1 MGADVEE
8 LRKPEV
14 GEAAPAIVATTATG
28 GKFDLADHLGKYVV
42 VYFYPRANTP
52 G

>member
-1 MGADVEE
+1 MSDALPMPAEGTPAPPIDEPDTQGGRFT
-8 LRKPEV
+8 L
-14 GEAAPAIVATTATG
+14 AA
-28 GKFDLADHLGKYVV
+28 HLGSWIV

>member
-1 MGADVEE
+1 MSEAVAPTGP
-8 LRKPEV
+8 RP
-14 GEAAPAIVATTATG
+14 GEPAPAIEATATG
-28 GKFDLADHLGKYVV
+28 NGVFRLADHLGMWVV

>member
-1 MGADVEE
+1 M
-8 LRKPEV
+8 PQV
-14 GEAAPAIVATTATG
+14 GEMAPDVDAPATAG
-28 GKFDLADHLGKYVV
+28 GHFRLSDHLGSWVV

>member
-1 MGADVEE
+1 MTES
-8 LRKPEV
+8 PIPTV
-14 GEAAPAIVATTATG
+14 GEAAPPIKAPITG
-28 GKFDLADHLGKYVV
+28 GGAFDLSAQHGKWVV

>member
-1 MGADVEE
+1 MSDGASGLEVGSIAPEIDADV
-8 LRKPEV
+8 
-14 GEAAPAIVATTATG
+14 TG
-28 GKFDLADHLGKYVV
+28 DGRFALSSRRGGWVV

>member
-1 MGADVEE
+1 VPDPTPA
-8 LRKPEV
+8 PQV
-14 GEAAPAIVATTATG
+14 GKAAPDISATATG
-28 GKFDLADHLGKYVV
+28 NGPFELASHRGSWVV

>member
-1 MGADVEE
+1 MTEDIVLQEGD
-8 LRKPEV
+8 
-14 GEAAPAIVATTATG
+14 AAPAIDAEVTG
-28 GKFDLADHLGKYVV
+28 GGRFALGDQRGSWVV

>member
-1 MGADVEE
+1 MSDPIV
-8 LRKPEV
+8 L
-14 GEAAPAIVATTATG
+14 EAGMDAPQIEAVATG
-28 GKFDLADHLGKYVV
+28 NGPFRLSDHRGKWVV

>member
-1 MGADVEE
+1 MPNEYTA
-8 LRKPEV
+8 LTV
-14 GEAAPAIVATTATG
+14 GETAPEIDAPTSQG
-28 GKFDLADHLGKYVV
+28 GHLRLSDHRGSWVV

>member
-1 MGADVEE
+1 M
-8 LRKPEV
+8 PEALPAPAV
-14 GEAAPAIVATTATG
+14 GDMAPAIDEPDTQG
-28 GKFDLADHLGKYVV
+28 GSFRLSDHRGRWVV

>member
-1 MGADVEE
+1 MPEVPM
-8 LRKPEV
+8 PEV
-14 GEAAPAIVATTATG
+14 GDAPPPIHAQTTNAG
-28 GKFDLADHLGKYVV
+28 LFDLSEQAGRWVV

>member
-1 MGADVEE
+1 MSESAM
-8 LRKPEV
+8 PAV
-14 GEAAPAIVATTATG
+14 GSPAPAIDEPDSQG
-28 GKFDLADHLGKYVV
+28 GWFVLSDHLGSWVV